1 LLSKLEQ
8 IQVGRAW
15 FFRARV
21 GLGLCTLCS
30 GMKNSLNKSGF
41 IWALALL
48 YKWKVGL
55 RPDPPLRAEM
65 DRNWRYETELFDS
78 V

>member
-15 FFRARV
+15 FFRAQV

-30 GMKNSLNKSGF
+30 GMKNLLNK
-41 IWALALL
+41 
-48 YKWKVGL
+48 
-55 RPDPPLRAEM
+55 
-65 DRNWRYETELFDS
+65 
-78 V
+78 